1 VTSEAAAGAACAL
14 VWRFGATVQVRL
26 TASTRPSAGDT
37 RRSAAPIATFLRGG
51 APSPGCRA
59 RRREASIV
67 AAAARFSS
75 SPIDARDPRI

>member
-37 RRSAAPIATFLRGG
+37 RRSAAPIATFLRRG
-51 APSPGCRA
+51 APSPALPRA
-59 RRREASIV
+59 PQRGVDRRRSGAFLV
-67 AAAARFSS
+67 K
-75 SPIDARDPRI
+75 PN